1 MSDDSDSNEAENLY
15 DEVRRLEGH
24 IEHVNEKIADLGIEA
39 GDDAETLQEKG
50 LSATE
55 IRAAKRYTQVM
66 FSIANEVQE
75 FQENTDDEDDDGGSG
90 FKVDGT
96 LR

>member
-1 MSDDSDSNEAENLY
+1 MSENDESDEAVNLY

-24 IEHVNEKIADLGIEA
+24 IEYVNEKITDLGIEP

-66 FSIANEVQE
+66 FSISNEVQE
-75 FQENTDDEDDDGGSG
+75 FQENMDDDDDGSS

-96 LR
+96 LE

>member
-1 MSDDSDSNEAENLY
+1 MSENDESEEAANLY

-24 IEHVNEKIADLGIEA
+24 IEHVNEKIADLGIEK
-39 GDDAETLQEKG
+39 GDSAEELQEKG

-66 FSIANEVQE
+66 FSIANEVEE
-75 FQENTDDEDDDGGSG
+75 FHEDDDDDDDDGSG
-90 FKVDGT
+90 FKVSGT
-96 LR
+96 LQ